1 MSTDLTYAEVNH
13 PSREK
18 FVASDKDE
26 IEWVLGKVLQYAQ
39 QEGQTMYVIQR
50 GGFYWMTDY
59 PPEFKKR
66 VATVYSGGRI
76 LYYRGRDCKVDPH

>member
-1 MSTDLTYAEVNH
+1 MSTDLPYEEANH

-18 FVASDKDE
+18 YVSSDRDD
-26 IEWVLGKVLQYAQ
+26 IQWVLGKVLQYSK
-39 QEGQTMYVIQR
+39 EHFQTMYLIQR

-66 VATVYSGGRI
+66 VATVYPGGRI
-76 LYYRGRDCKVDPH
+76 LYRGKTVEDMG